1 MRIAGALEAHR
12 AKVTVHVPVYA
23 ISGGTLLA
31 LAADEIVL
39 VSSRWSVQLISNCLA
54 ALFSKYD
61 APGRHVLGTPSHAV
75 FIAADTPYRLGYPGA
90 IGDRALILRF
100 SDAAATDD
108 LGGRR
113 GEAPA
118 SSGLLPAEAMMLRNL
133 LCERLKRSEPDEFEI
148 EVRGFDLLGM
158 SLGAIRSADAPR
170 RRSTEA
176 RWNRSVQRVKEAVGI
191 APADKWDVE
200 KLARIA
206 LISPFH
212 LCRVF
217 RRTTGT
223 SDYDYVLRERLAS
236 TLDAVLDGEDLTTIA
251 LDAGFASHS
260 HFTARCRDFFGCMP
274 VALPHCARVDK
285 VAELRRIV
293 TARRVA
299 IVLD

>member
-1 MRIAGALEAHR
+1 MNVARRALFESKTLKIDLFEAR
-12 AKVTVHVPVYA
+12 DVPEKCGEIERQSRNV
-23 ISGGTLLA
+23 
-31 LAADEIVL
+31 IVL
-39 VSSRWSVQLISNCLA
+39 PYSG
-54 ALFSKYD
+54 LFSKHD
-61 APGRHVLGTPSHAV
+61 APGRYVLGTPGHAV

-100 SDAAATDD
+100 GDDVAADG

-118 SSGLLPAEAMMLRNL
+118 SSGLLPAEAMILRNF
-133 LCERLKRSEPDEFEI
+133 LCARLKRSEPDEFEI

-176 RWNRSVQRVKEAVGI
+176 RWTKSVQCVKEAVAI

-223 SDYDYVLRERLAS
+223 SVYDYVLRERLAL

-260 HFTARCRDFFGCMP
+260 HFTARFRDFFGCTP
-274 VALPHCARVDK
+274 SALRHCARADK
-285 VAELRRIV
+285 VAELRKIV
-293 TARRVA
+293 TARGTP
-299 IVLD
+299 LP